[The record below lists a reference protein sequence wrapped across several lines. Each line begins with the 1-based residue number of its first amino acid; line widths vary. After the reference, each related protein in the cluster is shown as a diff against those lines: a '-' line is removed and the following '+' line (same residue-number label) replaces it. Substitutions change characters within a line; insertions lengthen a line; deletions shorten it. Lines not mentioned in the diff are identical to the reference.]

1 MINLLVNTLG
11 GWMAKTCKHGSE
23 VAPII
28 LARFSMYKNQA
39 KVAEEKEKRA
49 SDR

>member
-1 MINLLVNTLG
+1 MMNLLVNTLG

-28 LARFSMYKNQA
+28 LARFSKYKNQA